1 MGVRECSRDKTSKK
15 KYEVRYYMY
24 ASELDSHFSQSL
36 PIATP
41 GCFLHITKSG

>member
-1 MGVRECSRDKTSKK
+1 MSKHGGKRMQHDKT
-15 KYEVRYYMY
+15 EVRYYY